1 MGSNSALDAA
11 VAAMTTTAS
20 DLSNGYKSPEALVR
34 YGQALTALRTCLD
47 NPVTAQSSSTLCA
60 IYLIWICQVGYE
72 SPGRLNLLLTKIQTW
87 IGMSPDLNCG
97 HGSGIVQIL
106 ATAPYRNSQDPFEQM
121 LLMTIAGPVVCLPWS
136 DLAT

>member
-60 IYLIWICQVGYE
+60 IYLIWICQVGYKVLPE
-72 SPGRLNLLLTKIQTW
+72 AGFDTNEDPDMDWHEPRPQLWSRIRNRTDSSHSALSQLAGSFRADAAHDHSWPG
-87 IGMSPDLNCG
+87 GMSSL
-97 HGSGIVQIL
+97 V
-106 ATAPYRNSQDPFEQM
+106 
-121 LLMTIAGPVVCLPWS
+121 
-136 DLAT
+136 